1 MKVLQFGE
9 FGGGGGN
16 AFGNVMGAFLLRDS
30 IAAAATISSCCA
42 LLLRE
47 TLSSFARWLLP
58 YQHRWSVFS
67 STTGHGAC
75 ACTWGYLRP
84 SNDVIGSRLFGTTVL
99 VISVRSSFFFFFFS
113 FSVIGVLVLVCN
125 CGICKGRKG
134 GRRCS
139 RVIGKIKALSE
150 GWRLAYIFCVKEF
163 KENVATFEE
172 NCTVVVLS

>member
-1 MKVLQFGE
+1 MT
-9 FGGGGGN
+9 
-16 AFGNVMGAFLLRDS
+16 LL
-30 IAAAATISSCCA
+30 
-42 LLLRE
+42 
-47 TLSSFARWLLP
+47 
-58 YQHRWSVFS
+58 
-67 STTGHGAC
+67 GHGFLEPR
-75 ACTWGYLRP
+75 Y
-84 SNDVIGSRLFGTTVL
+84 SSSLFV
-99 VISVRSSFFFFFFS
+99 VRSSFFFS

-139 RVIGKIKALSE
+139 RIIGKIKALSE